1 MSVAD
6 VCVQYVYV
14 YYSFCPLR
22 PIYSSDLMRL
32 KVTGYSYIRASV
44 NNNNII
50 ILCVGDQRAVY
61 YTKTTSHNY
70 STTCTKYATLFFT
83 SVFSQGIEVLTVYRR
98 FSKYRFL

>member
-14 YYSFCPLR
+14 YYIFCPLR
-22 PIYSSDLMRL
+22 PIYSTDLMRL
-32 KVTGYSYIRASV
+32 KVTGYSYIRASA
-44 NNNNII
+44 NNGRSTC
-50 ILCVGDQRAVY
+50 CVLY
-61 YTKTTSHNY
+61 KTTSHNY

-83 SVFSQGIEVLTVYRR
+83 SVFSQRIDVLTVYRR